1 MIKNWCMSM
10 GWIIGFTSWKSK
22 TCYPNQTISVLVG
35 SVCEFDLFKK
45 KTNPNYLGLIRS
57 IRVIELSK
65 SMNTPPL
72 LCCDLLF
79 FFSFPFT
86 LYSLFISM
94 FACNINLLLLIH
106 HQQQLKFNWHGSSIC
121 LILGWNLRFNCHNRI
136 LKSMSLANRK
146 KRKEKCALNEIAL
159 DCPSKRTEKMRSY
172 QPRMFGRFVRHYIM
186 IIRGRCPTK

>member
-1 MIKNWCMSM
+1 MLPKPNHLGFGWVSLRVRFVQEKNQP
-10 GWIIGFTSWKSK
+10 K
-22 TCYPNQTISVLVG
+22 
-35 SVCEFDLFKK
+35 LF
-45 KTNPNYLGLIRS
+45 RS
-57 IRVIELSK
+57 DQVDSGHRVIQIHEHP
-65 SMNTPPL
+65 TPTL
-72 LCCDLLF
+72 LWSLF